1 MSPQVPDSCSA
12 CCLELCTDSDKYKLE
27 FYEGSTN
34 EEKANTI
41 GLALLM
47 DYMFFERDLGIVTC
61 ATNDQGKPV
70 IKCTFC
76 LMFIYGCI
84 CPCSGTIVLDGSG
97 ASGVGGPASPDEWEP
112 EEEWLR
118 NYMRNVKMHRG

>member
-1 MSPQVPDSCSA
+1 
-12 CCLELCTDSDKYKLE
+12 
-27 FYEGSTN
+27 
-34 EEKANTI
+34 
-41 GLALLM
+41 M

-61 ATNDQGKPV
+61 QTNDQGKPV
-70 IKCTFC
+70 IKFTFC

-97 ASGVGGPASPDEWEP
+97 GGGGVGGPASPDEWEP